1 MRYRTLGRT
10 GIKVSAYALGAMM
23 FGAIGNPDHDDSIR
37 IIHKALD
44 AGINVID
51 TAPVYSNG
59 ESEEIVGKALKGRR
73 DNVVLATKVHRGRW
87 FPGRTRQRRSQ
98 PGRQLKALD
107 HDRGRGLAAPTADRL
122 DRPVPDP
129 PARPRHRHRGDAVR
143 AV

>member
-59 ESEEIVGKALKGRR
+59 ESEEIVERR
-73 DNVVLATKVHRGRW
+73 SRDAGTPSSSRPRCSRERW
-87 FPGRTRQRRSQ
+87 FPGRTQQRTI
-98 PGRQLKALD
+98 
-107 HDRGRGLAAPTADRL
+107 PTGEATQG
-122 DRPVPDP
+122 
-129 PARPRHRHRGDAVR
+129 AGSRPRSRTRCAACQLMCDTWSRKWEQRSAAAGL
-143 AV
+143 